1 MATELA
7 KAYVQIIPSAKGM
20 AGNLKKELG
29 GAQVGEQ
36 AGGLIGGGLAKKLLG
51 VVAAAGIG
59 AAIVK
64 GISSAIEAGGA
75 LQQSLGGVETLF
87 KENADTVIKNAER
100 AYKTAGL
107 SANEYMQNV
116 TGFSASLLQ
125 SLGGDTAE
133 AAKVADRAMIDM
145 ADNANKFGTDMSSIT
160 YAYQGF
166 AKQNFTMLDNLKL
179 GYGGTKTEM
188 QRLIKD
194 AAQMK
199 DIQSE
204 LGITI
209 DENSLQFANVAN
221 AISVMQRALG
231 VAGTTATEAE
241 GTFTGSMM
249 AMQASIENFKAH
261 LALGQ
266 DISADLESI
275 ATSISTFV
283 FTNLLPMIGN
293 IIKGLP
299 KAIGMFIKTAVPK
312 IAEQGKEFLKSFGQ
326 GFVQAGLNLGKLL
339 NDALNNLLENMRNWQ
354 PGHGAEVAEK
364 IFNKIG
370 EALAIVIPAIMSR
383 FSEALD
389 KLLEVIDTWQPTK
402 AAEGGNKIMD
412 ALGNAIVTYAPKI
425 LKAIGIVIG
434 KLLLALVKALPKLA
448 LQGALMMAHLS
459 QGIIKGI
466 GKVLAALANLIA
478 QSIAKLG
485 SRAADFIKKGL
496 QIPLNIVTGIGQGIT
511 NVLSKL
517 GDLIRQALAK
527 LAGRDNEFKNK
538 GKNWI
543 QKVIDGIVD
552 KVTALLS
559 KIGNIVQWV
568 LDKFRGRNSE
578 FDSIGRDMVSGIIS
592 GMGSKATALANKAG
606 SLVSDAVAR
615 MKAKLD
621 IGSPSKVMAKE
632 VGRWIPEGIAKGID
646 DNQSVVDRAMGSLS
660 ASASYGFNPEFSAS
674 ANENTDAQ
682 AVVNLLGGIYSLLQ
696 EGQTITI
703 GRRDFARLVNEVS

>member
-7 KAYVQIIPSAKGM
+7 KAYVQIIPSAKGISSK
-20 AGNLKKELG
+20 LSKELG
-29 GAQVGEQ
+29 GAGVGEQ
-36 AGGLIGGGLAKKLLG
+36 AGGLIGKGLVGKLG
-51 VVAAAGIG
+51 KIVAAAGIG
-59 AAIVK
+59 AMIVK
-64 GISSAIEAGGA
+64 GISSSIQAGGA
-75 LQQSLGGVETLF
+75 LQQSLGGVETIF
-87 KENADTVIKNAER
+87 RGSADTVIKNAER

-107 SANEYMQNV
+107 SANAYMENV
-116 TGFSASLLQ
+116 TSFGASLLQ
-125 SLGGDTAE
+125 SLGGDTVE

-145 ADNANKFGTDMSSIT
+145 SDNANKFGTDMSSIT

-166 AKQNFTMLDNLKL
+166 AKQNYTMLDNLKL

-188 QRLIKD
+188 QRLVKD
-194 AAQMK
+194 AAAMK
-199 DIQSE
+199 DIQE
-204 LGITI
+204 DLGITI
-209 DENSLQFANVAN
+209 DENSLSFANVAN
-221 AISVMQRALG
+221 AISVVQRNLG

-241 GTFTGSMM
+241 GTFTGSMA
-249 AMQASIENFKAH
+249 AMQASVENFKAH

-266 DISADLESI
+266 DVTEDLQSISQSV
-275 ATSISTFV
+275 STFV
-283 FTNLLPMIGN
+283 FQNFLPMLGN

-299 KAIGMFIKTAVPK
+299 KAIATFVKNAVPD
-312 IAEQGKEFLKSFGQ
+312 IAEQGKEFLKALGQ
-326 GFVQAGLNLGKLL
+326 GFVRSVFDLGNLFNQAMDKVLEWIQNWEPGQNL
-339 NDALNNLLENMRNWQ
+339 D
-354 PGHGAEVAEK
+354 VAEK
-364 IFNKIG
+364 IFDTIG
-370 EALAIVIPAIMSR
+370 QALSNIIPAMMSR

-389 KLLEVIDTWQPTK
+389 KLLEAIDTWDPVK

-412 ALGNAIVTYAPKI
+412 ALGNAIVKYAPKI
-425 LKAIGIVIG
+425 LKSIGIVIG
-434 KLLLALVKALPKLA
+434 KLLLALAKALPKLA
-448 LQGALMMAHLS
+448 LQGLLMMTHLS

-466 GKVLAALANLIA
+466 GKVLTALANLIA
-478 QSIAKLG
+478 QSVAKLG

-496 QIPLNIVTGIGQGIT
+496 QIPLNIVTGIGQGIA

-527 LAGRDNEFKNK
+527 LTGRDNEFKDK

-543 QKVIDGIVD
+543 QKVIDGIVE

-559 KIGNIVQWV
+559 KVGNIVQWV

-578 FDSIGRDMVSGIIS
+578 FDSIGKDMVNGIMS

-674 ANENTDAQ
+674 ANEGSDAQ
-682 AVVNLLGGIYSLLQ
+682 AVLNLLGGIYSLLQ